1 MLDVTL
7 VGREGVAVRAS
18 RYVLA
23 CRCEALEDKLYT
35 AATCTQTERQ
45 EEEIHVGEYSEI
57 SIKAL
62 VEYCF
67 TGELLEFWKLQSS
80 LLEQATAVERIVE
93 LSQLAQ
99 AYRFRPLEMEN
110 YQLSRRLMNQYPSTA
125 CLFYSNSQTPLD
137 IKSFARETIEECS
150 REALLCCTNNHV
162 TSLPPAQ
169 LEELFTEDETLED
182 LSEMDKVKLLRLWSE
197 GGGNDLQVA
206 QRCSAAHIDL
216 TRIHLDEQTVA
227 TLKASELFEEDDII
241 QAQSMACRRQ
251 EEEAEPQRQEEH
263 VIVQGAGMEA
273 VNGIYMRDLEQDDD
287 EDMYVASCG
296 TMTLYSWSGT
306 WHIAAA
312 CDLSNSLYQCSAARS
327 PNVPRDQRPPK
338 VPSHGWQP
346 VGAPAPA
353 PRCTW
358 MPAVIDDTEATSN
371 GKPSSD

>member
-35 AATCTQTERQ
+35 AATRTQTERQ
-45 EEEIHVGEYSEI
+45 EEEIHIGDYSENVV
-57 SIKAL
+57 KAL

-67 TGELLEFWKLQSS
+67 TGALLDFWKHQSS
-80 LLEQATAVERIVE
+80 LPEQATAVERIVE
-93 LSQLAQ
+93 LSQLSQ

-110 YQLSRRLMNQYPSTA
+110 YQLSRRLMNRYPSTA

-137 IKSFARETIEECS
+137 IKSYARQTIEECS

-169 LEELFTEDETLED
+169 LEELFIEDETLEE
-182 LSEMDKVKLLRLWSE
+182 LNEMDKVKLLRLWGE
-197 GGGNDLQVA
+197 GEGNDLQVA
-206 QRCSAAHIDL
+206 QRCSSAHIDL
-216 TRIHLDEQTVA
+216 NHIHLDEQTVT
-227 TLKASELFEEDDII
+227 TLKASKLFEEENII
-241 QAQSMACRRQ
+241 QAQSISCRRQ
-251 EEEAEPQRQEEH
+251 EEEAASQRQEEH
-263 VIVQGAGMEA
+263 VIVQGAAMEA
-273 VNGIYMRDLEQDDD
+273 VNGIYLRDLEQDDD
-287 EDMYVASCG
+287 EDMYVTSCG
-296 TMTLYSWSGT
+296 TMTLYSWSGM
-306 WHIAAA
+306 WHIAAT

-346 VGAPAPA
+346 VGAVAPA

-358 MPAVIDDTEATSN
+358 MPPVIEEAEAASN
-371 GKPSSD
+371 E